1 MVSTSLTSFNCRSQV
16 FKKHHL
22 WNLGPGCHAG
32 RLEEF
37 LIPDW
42 PCRPGEDVMTLFSH
56 ITLASME
63 RRGKIPKKRG
73 TSRFWQGGML
83 GIPTRNR
90 ENGFLKQTCRTNL
103 FSAVRHIL

>member
-63 RRGKIPKKRG
+63 RRGKIPKR
-73 TSRFWQGGML
+73 GML

-90 ENGFLKQTCRTNL
+90 GNGFLKQTCRTNL